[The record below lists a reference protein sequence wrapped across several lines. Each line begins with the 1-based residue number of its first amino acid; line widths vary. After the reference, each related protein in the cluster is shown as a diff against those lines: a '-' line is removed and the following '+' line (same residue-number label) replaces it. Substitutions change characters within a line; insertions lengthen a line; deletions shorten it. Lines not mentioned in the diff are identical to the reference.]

1 LGNYLGRAI
10 SNLFVFFDWCLF
22 FNSVLAQRRIQ
33 AAIMLQGV
41 ERPTSMDKEVVVI
54 TVEKEPLKP
63 EDDVFV
69 DD

>member
-1 LGNYLGRAI
+1 
-10 SNLFVFFDWCLF
+10 
-22 FNSVLAQRRIQ
+22 
-33 AAIMLQGV
+33 MLQGV